1 MLSPPELP
9 GIRGLASEVLAGLR
23 EGSLV
28 SVSAPGGSAGRQWIA
43 WLIEAIRGQA
53 RERGDPRPIDVQELS
68 GSLTDPLAEL
78 SAAGCVGRLRNL
90 NDLLEFY
97 QDDGALVLVVECEFA
112 LSRPWKDF
120 LDEIRRACCGAGSR
134 RLRPVLA
141 IVVGSREFPPI
152 THDVGVRVYALWN
165 TVRWE
170 ELRLFA
176 DSMLPRSENALT
188 RAWRVATYSGAANGD
203 PEALVRLCRESPD
216 RLVQVVALALECS
229 EGQPDLGGSTGIL
242 PEGRWSVPPSVIAPW
257 AAGGL
262 RGYTLERGPMRAAG
276 AMAGDAGSRY
286 LRAAIWRE
294 QLTGLFAVVVELGFH
309 AANAITS
316 ALGPEWQKEIPAE
329 RKVSDGEFRMDP
341 KEVLEIVSDGRFGRV
356 PKSITSF
363 LDLLRRTRNDLAHM
377 SPVELQRI
385 RHIWQGYD
393 VICRRFANPRVGA
406 QDGP

>member
-1 MLSPPELP
+1 MLSPSELP

-28 SVSAPGGSAGRQWIA
+28 SVSAPGGSAGRQWLA

-53 RERGDPRPIDVQELS
+53 RERGDPPPMDIQELS
-68 GSLTDPLAEL
+68 GSLSDPLAEL
-78 SAAGCVGRLRNL
+78 SESGCVGRLRNL

-97 QDDGALVLVVECEFA
+97 SDDGALVLVVECEFA

-120 LDEIRRACCGAGSR
+120 LDAIRRACCGAGSHR
-134 RLRPVLA
+134 IRPILV
-141 IVVGSREFPPI
+141 IVVGSREYPPI
-152 THDVGVRVYALWN
+152 THDVGTRVFALWN

-170 ELRLFA
+170 ELRLLA
-176 DSMLPRSENALT
+176 DAMLPRSENALT

-203 PEALVRLCRESPD
+203 PEVLGRLCRESPD

-229 EGQPDLGGSTGIL
+229 EGQPDPVGFTGIL
-242 PEGRWSVPPSVIAPW
+242 PEGRWIVPPAAIAPW

-262 RGYTLERGPMRAAG
+262 CGYTLERGPMRAPS
-276 AMAGDAGSRY
+276 AMAGDAGGRY
-286 LRAAIWRE
+286 LRSAIWRE
-294 QLTGLFAVVVELGFH
+294 QLTGLFSVVVELGFH

-329 RKVSDGEFRMDP
+329 RKVSDGDFRMDP
-341 KEVLEIVSDGRFGRV
+341 KEVMEIVSDGRFGKV
-356 PKSITSF
+356 PQSISSF
-363 LDLLRRTRNDLAHM
+363 FELLRRTRNDLAHM

-385 RHIWQGYD
+385 RHIWQQYD
-393 VICRRFANPRVGA
+393 LICRRFPAPRADEGRIR
-406 QDGP
+406 